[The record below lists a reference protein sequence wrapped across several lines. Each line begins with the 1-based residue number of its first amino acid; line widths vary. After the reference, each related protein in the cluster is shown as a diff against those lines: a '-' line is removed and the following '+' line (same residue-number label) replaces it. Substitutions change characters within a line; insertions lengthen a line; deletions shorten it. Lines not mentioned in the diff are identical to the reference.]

1 MSHSLRTFSVRQV
14 VFFKKRKENKQSKQK
29 REENTR
35 TEETKYGVTTELS
48 SS

>member
-14 VFFKKRKENKQSKQK
+14 VSLNERKENKQSKQK

-35 TEETKYGVTTELS
+35 AEETKYGITTELS

>member
-14 VFFKKRKENKQSKQK
+14 VFLNKRKENKQSKQK

-35 TEETKYGVTTELS
+35 TEETKYGITTELS

>member
-1 MSHSLRTFSVRQV
+1 MSHSLRTFSVHQV
-14 VFFKKRKENKQSKQK
+14 VFLKKREKKQSKQK

-35 TEETKYGVTTELS
+35 TEETKYGITTELS